1 MNGKKQGTLLA
12 GKIFEPC
19 IYITIKWEMKIHLK
33 ILFKII
39 SSAIFHIWDKIHI
52 YSIHII
58 GI

>member
-39 SSAIFHIWDKIHI
+39 SSAIFHI
-52 YSIHII
+52 
-58 GI
+58 